1 MSNPDRNAYEPSYE
15 DEDID
20 NFDATDEEEEES
32 SGRSPVLIILG
43 LLVLAGF
50 GAVVWM
56 AYEQGKR
63 QSVRTETPT
72 LLADQTP
79 TKVAPDNPGG
89 TNTAGDGKLVYDQV
103 TGTRTQTSE
112 QLLPPAET
120 PATRPDTTVT
130 TTPTTNLGSPTRPT
144 TTTGSTTTA
153 TGPRTSDPTTS
164 TTPTGSNLRP
174 TTTADAGTTTDT
186 TMPTTTT
193 QPKPTTTAPTTTTTG
208 TRPTTTA
215 TAPTTTAPTT
225 TAPTTTAPTTT
236 QPKPTTTTGDQVA
249 TITQVDPTVVPPAT
263 SRSTGS
269 GTYVVQVGSYPN
281 DAAAASAWQSIKG
294 KNTSLLSTYKP
305 DVVAADLGPK
315 GKWYRLRVGPFD
327 SKESASDL
335 CTKLQANGQ
344 ACLVAKP

>member
-72 LLADQTP
+72 LLADQSP

-89 TNTAGDGKLVYDQV
+89 TNTVADGKLVYDQV
-103 TGTRTQTSE
+103 SGTRTQTAE

-120 PATRPDTTVT
+120 PATRPETSVT
-130 TTPTTNLGSPTRPT
+130 TTPTTNLGSPSRPT
-144 TTTGSTTTA
+144 STTTGSTDTA
-153 TGPRTSDPTTS
+153 TGPRTTDSTTS
-164 TTPTGSNLRP
+164 GGALRP
-174 TTTADAGTTTDT
+174 TTTADAGNTSTG
-186 TMPTTTT
+186 PTTTSRT
-193 QPKPTTTAPTTTTTG
+193 PSTTAPATTTG
-208 TRPTTTA
+208 SRPTTTA
-215 TAPTTTAPTT
+215 STTTAPTT
-225 TAPTTTAPTTT
+225 TAPTTAGSTTESTTTAPTTT
-236 QPKPTTTTGDQVA
+236 QAKPTTTGDQVA

-263 SRSTGS
+263 VRSAGS
-269 GTYVVQVGSYPN
+269 GSYVVQVGSYPN

-294 KNTSLLSTYKP
+294 KNTALLASYKP
-305 DVVAADLGPK
+305 DVVPADLGAK

-327 SKESASDL
+327 SKDTASDL